1 MISRFENVIWRKS
14 LPQNKTA
21 SSFQNVNVFPKK
33 KNFISSHFSF
43 FLLEHPLVK
52 EWISIVWF
60 PLMGGGEKVRKTR
73 EAINKGFHC
82 LKNEHESSS
91 WSFDHFGRGNTQ
103 GNTLEKSFQPQATR
117 KHMLSG
123 TSGEIYWM
131 KTRTLRLITE
141 KFRKELFLLCCVA
154 FNQCLHT
161 WPDYLLLE
169 FIFFS
174 CDEIKFVGG
183 RKEKEEEEKKIL
195 ELRFQWI
202 QFQNS

>member
-1 MISRFENVIWRKS
+1 MSFEGNHCRRIKRHQAFKMS
-14 LPQNKTA
+14 TFSQ
-21 SSFQNVNVFPKK
+21 KK
-33 KNFISSHFSF
+33 KKFFISSHFSF

-103 GNTLEKSFQPQATR
+103 GNTLEKFFQPQATR

-131 KTRTLRLITE
+131 KTRTLRG
-141 KFRKELFLLCCVA
+141 
-154 FNQCLHT
+154 
-161 WPDYLLLE
+161 LLLKNSGRNYS
-169 FIFFS
+169 FFVVWLLTSVCTRGQITS
-174 CDEIKFVGG
+174 CLSLFFFRATK
-183 RKEKEEEEKKIL
+183 
-195 ELRFQWI
+195 
-202 QFQNS
+202 